1 MDCTRVVT
9 RAVADFAAVHLAGRT
24 EVCVGLSGG
33 PDSLALTAA
42 ALRTGLTVR
51 ALVVDHALQPG
62 SDAVAAE
69 AARTAVGLG
78 ASAQVLR
85 VSVGT
90 DGGME
95 AAARD
100 ARYAALDAARDGLP
114 VLLAHTMDDQAET
127 VLLGLGRG
135 SGARSLAGMRAWREP
150 WGRPLLGVRRR
161 VTVGTCTEL
170 ALPAHADPHNRDP
183 RFTRVRLRAE
193 VIPLLD
199 EVLQGGVV
207 EALARTAASL
217 QSDVTALDEIA
228 DETYSRA
235 SRENG
240 TTIELDV
247 SAVTGSPDAVRTRV
261 VLRWLREVG
270 ATEPTTRVIVAV
282 DEVVRGLRGGQVA
295 IGGGPGH
302 RLVVVRV
309 DDVLRVRGVTR

>member
-42 ALRTGLTVR
+42 ALRAGLTVR

-62 SDAVAAE
+62 SDAVADE

-100 ARYAALDAARDGLP
+100 ARYTALDAARDGLP

-135 SGARSLAGMRAWREP
+135 SGARSLAGMSAWREP

-199 EVLQGGVV
+199 DVLRGGVV
-207 EALARTAASL
+207 EALARTATAL
-217 QSDVTALDEIA
+217 QADVAALDEIA
-228 DETYSRA
+228 DDV
-235 SRENG
+235 
-240 TTIELDV
+240 LDV
-247 SAVTGSPDAVRTRV
+247 VAGERSQGRTR
-261 VLRWLREVG
+261 RPSACRTSRRRPNTGG
-270 ATEPTTRVIVAV
+270 AALVA
-282 DEVVRGLRGGQVA
+282 
-295 IGGGPGH
+295 
-302 RLVVVRV
+302 
-309 DDVLRVRGVTR
+309 